1 MRFRSYKKK
10 KFSAFFTRG
19 LIILVIAFL
28 ISLMVIN
35 YFSSQIK
42 TILLPIAEAR
52 VNKYISNMINKAT
65 GDILFDKELLKINK
79 NSNDEVEMVTYN
91 TYEVTKLI
99 DKIKM
104 NIQDEFNGL
113 EYGKV
118 NDEFV
123 LQKIPFG
130 VIFGNVFLRNLGPK
144 INIRFDMIGNVLTN
158 IETEVKP
165 YGINNAYVET
175 RVFIEANARII
186 IPFVTKN
193 VKITNVIPISINIY
207 QGKVPNGYITS
218 FNK

>member
-1 MRFRSYKKK
+1 M
-10 KFSAFFTRG
+10 
-19 LIILVIAFL
+19 AFL

-52 VNKYISNMINKAT
+52 VNKYVSNMINKAT
-65 GDILFDKELLKINK
+65 GNILFDKELLKINK

-99 DKIKM
+99 DKITM

-193 VKITNVIPISINIY
+193 IKITNVVPISINIY

>member
-1 MRFRSYKKK
+1 MIS
-10 KFSAFFTRG
+10 
-19 LIILVIAFL
+19 FL

-52 VNKYISNMINKAT
+52 VNKYVSNMINNAT
-65 GDILFDKELLKINK
+65 GNILFDKELLKINK

-99 DKIKM
+99 DKITM

-193 VKITNVIPISINIY
+193 IKITNVVPISINIY

>member
-1 MRFRSYKKK
+1 M
-10 KFSAFFTRG
+10 
-19 LIILVIAFL
+19 IAFL

-52 VNKYISNMINKAT
+52 VNKYVNNMINNAT

-99 DKIKM
+99 DKITM

-130 VIFGNVFLRNLGPK
+130 VIFGNVFLRNFGPK

-193 VKITNVIPISINIY
+193 IKITNVIPISINIY

>member
-1 MRFRSYKKK
+1 M
-10 KFSAFFTRG
+10 
-19 LIILVIAFL
+19 IAFL

-52 VNKYISNMINKAT
+52 VSKYVNNMINKAT

-99 DKIKM
+99 DKITM

>member
-52 VNKYISNMINKAT
+52 VNKYVNNMINKAT

-99 DKIKM
+99 DKITM

-130 VIFGNVFLRNLGPK
+130 FIFGNVFLRNLGPK

-193 VKITNVIPISINIY
+193 IKITNVIPISINIY

>member
-52 VNKYISNMINKAT
+52 VNKYVNNMINNAT

-99 DKIKM
+99 DKITM

-130 VIFGNVFLRNLGPK
+130 VIFGNVFLRNFGPK

-193 VKITNVIPISINIY
+193 IKITNVIPISINIY

>member
-52 VNKYISNMINKAT
+52 VNKYVNNMINKAT

-99 DKIKM
+99 DKITM

-193 VKITNVIPISINIY
+193 IKITNVIPISINIY

>member
-52 VNKYISNMINKAT
+52 VNKYVSNMINKAT

-99 DKIKM
+99 DKITM
-104 NIQDEFNGL
+104 NIQDEFNDL

>member
-1 MRFRSYKKK
+1 M
-10 KFSAFFTRG
+10 
-19 LIILVIAFL
+19 IAFL
-28 ISLMVIN
+28 ISLMIIN

-52 VNKYISNMINKAT
+52 VNKYVSNMINKAT
-65 GDILFDKELLKINK
+65 GNILFDKELLKINK

-99 DKIKM
+99 DKITM

-193 VKITNVIPISINIY
+193 IKITNVIPISINIY

>member
-10 KFSAFFTRG
+10 KFSAFFTIE
-19 LIILVIAFL
+19 LIIFVTAFL

-52 VNKYISNMINKAT
+52 VNKYVNNMINKAT

-99 DKIKM
+99 DKITM

-193 VKITNVIPISINIY
+193 IKITNVIPISINIY

>member
-52 VNKYISNMINKAT
+52 VNKYVNNMINKAT

-99 DKIKM
+99 DKITM

-144 INIRFDMIGNVLTN
+144 INIRFDMIGDRKSV
-158 IETEVKP
+158 V
-165 YGINNAYVET
+165 
-175 RVFIEANARII
+175 
-186 IPFVTKN
+186 
-193 VKITNVIPISINIY
+193 
-207 QGKVPNGYITS
+207 
-218 FNK
+218 

>member
-52 VNKYISNMINKAT
+52 VNKYVNNMINNAT

-99 DKIKM
+99 DKITM

-130 VIFGNVFLRNLGPK
+130 VIFGNVFLRNFGPK

>member
-1 MRFRSYKKK
+1 MIS
-10 KFSAFFTRG
+10 
-19 LIILVIAFL
+19 FL

-52 VNKYISNMINKAT
+52 VNKYVNNMINNAT

-99 DKIKM
+99 DKITM

-193 VKITNVIPISINIY
+193 IKITNVIPISINIY

>member
-1 MRFRSYKKK
+1 M
-10 KFSAFFTRG
+10 
-19 LIILVIAFL
+19 IAFL
-28 ISLMVIN
+28 ISLMIIN

-52 VNKYISNMINKAT
+52 VNKYVSNMINKAT
-65 GDILFDKELLKINK
+65 GNILFDKELLKINK

-99 DKIKM
+99 DKITM

-193 VKITNVIPISINIY
+193 IKITNVVPISINIY

>member
-1 MRFRSYKKK
+1 MIS
-10 KFSAFFTRG
+10 
-19 LIILVIAFL
+19 FL

-52 VNKYISNMINKAT
+52 VNKYVNNMINKAT

-99 DKIKM
+99 DKITM

-193 VKITNVIPISINIY
+193 IKITNVIPISINIY

>member
-10 KFSAFFTRG
+10 KFSTFFTRG
-19 LIILVIAFL
+19 LIIFVIAFL

-52 VNKYISNMINKAT
+52 VNKYVNNMINNAT

-99 DKIKM
+99 DKITM

>member
-1 MRFRSYKKK
+1 M
-10 KFSAFFTRG
+10 
-19 LIILVIAFL
+19 IAFL

-52 VNKYISNMINKAT
+52 VSKYVNNMINKAT

-99 DKIKM
+99 DKITM

-193 VKITNVIPISINIY
+193 IKITNVIPISINIY

>member
-10 KFSAFFTRG
+10 KFSVFFTRG

-52 VNKYISNMINKAT
+52 VSKYVNNMINKAT

-99 DKIKM
+99 DKITM

>member
-52 VNKYISNMINKAT
+52 VNKYVNNMINKAT

-99 DKIKM
+99 DKITM

-144 INIRFDMIGNVLTN
+144 INIRFVMIGNVLTN
-158 IETEVKP
+158 IDTEVKP

>member
-52 VNKYISNMINKAT
+52 VNKYVNNMINNAT

-99 DKIKM
+99 DKITM

>member
-52 VNKYISNMINKAT
+52 VNKYVNNMINKAT

>member
-1 MRFRSYKKK
+1 M
-10 KFSAFFTRG
+10 
-19 LIILVIAFL
+19 IAFL

-42 TILLPIAEAR
+42 IILLPIAEAR

>member
-52 VNKYISNMINKAT
+52 VNKYVSNMINNAT

-79 NSNDEVEMVTYN
+79 NSNDEVEMITYN

-99 DKIKM
+99 DKITM

-193 VKITNVIPISINIY
+193 IKITNVIPISINIY

>member
-1 MRFRSYKKK
+1 M
-10 KFSAFFTRG
+10 
-19 LIILVIAFL
+19 IAFL

-52 VNKYISNMINKAT
+52 VNKYVNNMINKAT

-99 DKIKM
+99 DKITM

-118 NDEFV
+118 NDEYV
-123 LQKIPFG
+123 LQKITFG

-193 VKITNVIPISINIY
+193 IKITNVIPISINIY

>member
-1 MRFRSYKKK
+1 MIS
-10 KFSAFFTRG
+10 
-19 LIILVIAFL
+19 FL

-52 VNKYISNMINKAT
+52 VNKYVNNMINKAT

-99 DKIKM
+99 DKITM

>member
-1 MRFRSYKKK
+1 M
-10 KFSAFFTRG
+10 
-19 LIILVIAFL
+19 IAFL

-52 VNKYISNMINKAT
+52 VNKYVSNMINKAT

-99 DKIKM
+99 DKITM

-193 VKITNVIPISINIY
+193 IKITNVIPISINIY

>member
-28 ISLMVIN
+28 ISLMIIN

-52 VNKYISNMINKAT
+52 VNKYVSNMINNAT
-65 GDILFDKELLKINK
+65 GNILFDKELLKINK

-99 DKIKM
+99 DKITM

-123 LQKIPFG
+123 LQKIPLG

-165 YGINNAYVET
+165 YGINKAYVET

-193 VKITNVIPISINIY
+193 IKITNVVPISINIY

>member
-1 MRFRSYKKK
+1 MIS
-10 KFSAFFTRG
+10 
-19 LIILVIAFL
+19 FL

-52 VNKYISNMINKAT
+52 VNKYVSNMINNAT
-65 GDILFDKELLKINK
+65 GNILFDKELLKINK

-99 DKIKM
+99 DKITM

-193 VKITNVIPISINIY
+193 IKITNVIPISINIY

>member
-10 KFSAFFTRG
+10 KFSTFFTRG
-19 LIILVIAFL
+19 LINLVIAFL

-52 VNKYISNMINKAT
+52 VNKYVNNMINKAT

-99 DKIKM
+99 DKITM

-193 VKITNVIPISINIY
+193 IKITNVIPISINIY

>member
-1 MRFRSYKKK
+1 M
-10 KFSAFFTRG
+10 
-19 LIILVIAFL
+19 IAFL
-28 ISLMVIN
+28 VSLMVIN

-52 VNKYISNMINKAT
+52 VNKYVNNMINKAT

-99 DKIKM
+99 DKITM

>member
-1 MRFRSYKKK
+1 MIS
-10 KFSAFFTRG
+10 
-19 LIILVIAFL
+19 FL

-52 VNKYISNMINKAT
+52 VNKYVNNIINKAT

-99 DKIKM
+99 DKITM

-193 VKITNVIPISINIY
+193 IKITNVIPISINIY

>member
-19 LIILVIAFL
+19 LIILVISFL

-52 VNKYISNMINKAT
+52 VNKYVNNMINNAT

-99 DKIKM
+99 DKITM

>member
-1 MRFRSYKKK
+1 M
-10 KFSAFFTRG
+10 
-19 LIILVIAFL
+19 IAFL

-165 YGINNAYVET
+165 YGINNAYLET

>member
-1 MRFRSYKKK
+1 M
-10 KFSAFFTRG
+10 
-19 LIILVIAFL
+19 IAFL

-52 VNKYISNMINKAT
+52 VSKYVNNMINKAT

-99 DKIKM
+99 DKITM

-144 INIRFDMIGNVLTN
+144 I
-158 IETEVKP
+158 
-165 YGINNAYVET
+165 
-175 RVFIEANARII
+175 
-186 IPFVTKN
+186 
-193 VKITNVIPISINIY
+193 
-207 QGKVPNGYITS
+207 
-218 FNK
+218 

>member
-1 MRFRSYKKK
+1 MRFRSHKKK

-52 VNKYISNMINKAT
+52 VNKYVNNMINNAT

-99 DKIKM
+99 DKITM

>member
-99 DKIKM
+99 DKITM